1 MVNLHCTTTLPPLY
15 GSTLSF
21 SALCI
26 CNSNYYHNFSHVLL
40 LMDFKTLVWVD
51 TVVPWP
57 WQQYCLCSVTVL
69 HTTLQEGET
78 DFTIPVASVHN
89 VSQLHRWDLL
99 HLRSKTEGCHDNQL
113 GRKEQKLVINLIN
126 AFIYI
131 PTLATLPSVSTDWL
145 VERRLQNLTFWARVS
160 TKTASPFMSWIW
172 WTCKVVAVHKYI
184 GAWGC
189 QNTPGIKAS
198 LQLWDKQKGL
208 IHTSKANP

>member
-1 MVNLHCTTTLPPLY
+1 MKHGNTVHHHFQSSGRLQAPSWLICTALPPY
-15 GSTLSF
+15 HHFMVQRCLSQHC
-21 SALCI
+21 AHVTVI
-26 CNSNYYHNFSHVLL
+26 TAITSHMFVLL
-40 LMDFKTLVWVD
+40 IDFKTLVWVD

-160 TKTASPFMSWIW
+160 TKTASPFMSDM
-172 WTCKVVAVHKYI
+172 V
-184 GAWGC
+184 
-189 QNTPGIKAS
+189 N
-198 LQLWDKQKGL
+198 L
-208 IHTSKANP
+208 